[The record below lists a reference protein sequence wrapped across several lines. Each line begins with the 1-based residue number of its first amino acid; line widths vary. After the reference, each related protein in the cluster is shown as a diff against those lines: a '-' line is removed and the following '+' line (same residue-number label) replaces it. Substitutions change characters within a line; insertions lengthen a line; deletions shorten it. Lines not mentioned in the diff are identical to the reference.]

1 MENQERR
8 ELIEMRQ
15 MIQKALIDTN
25 DLLLVYPPDKN
36 DADFMFLVKKAIM
49 YRDSL
54 TKIDELLNE

>member
-1 MENQERR
+1 MDNNEKS

-15 MIQKALIDTN
+15 MIKKALIDTN
-25 DLLLVYPPDKN
+25 DLLLVYPPDEN

-54 TKIDELLNE
+54 TKIDELLNQ